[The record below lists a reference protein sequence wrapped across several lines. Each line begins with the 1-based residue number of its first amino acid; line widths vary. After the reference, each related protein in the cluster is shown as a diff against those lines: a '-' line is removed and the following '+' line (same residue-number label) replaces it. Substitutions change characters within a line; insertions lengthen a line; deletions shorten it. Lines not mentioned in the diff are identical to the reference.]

1 MSATKTKP
9 QANEIYLERLYDA
22 PVEAVW
28 DAWVDPAQAA
38 QWWGPRGFTLTTH
51 SKELRVGGQWRY
63 TMHGPDGTDY
73 PNIATY
79 HEIEEHR
86 TLVYDHGATDD
97 TPPLFR
103 VTVFFTPVGKKTL
116 MEMTMSLATA
126 EAATQTRHFIKQAG
140 GESTWDRF
148 AEYLG
153 EKIERKQRFVINR
166 SFDTSIDFM
175 YDLWTK
181 PEHFSRWLPPTGFT
195 MSFMRADLHEGGS
208 SFYMMTNGSS
218 ITMYGRAFYLEMKQP
233 HRLVYTQQF
242 CDEHENI
249 SRHPMAPTWPETMQ
263 TTVEFVAEG
272 DNQTRVTVTWEPVG
286 DFTDAELQ
294 AFINERRG
302 MTMGW
307 TGSFDKLEALTS
319 EAQP

>member
-1 MSATKTKP
+1 MSAIKTKP
-9 QANEIYLERLYDA
+9 QANEIYLERIYDA
-22 PVEAVW
+22 PVEIVW

-38 QWWGPRGFTLTTH
+38 HWWGPRGFTLTTH

-79 HEIEEHR
+79 HEIDEHKS
-86 TLVYDHGATDD
+86 LVYDHGATDD

-103 VTVFFTPVGKKTL
+103 VTVYFTAIGKKTL

-126 EAATQTRHFIKQAG
+126 EAATQTRQFIKQAG

-153 EKIERKQRFVINR
+153 AQIEHKERFVINR
-166 SFDTSIDFM
+166 SFAAPIDVM
-175 YDLWTK
+175 YDMWTK
-181 PEHFSRWLPPTGFT
+181 AEHFSKWLPPTGFT

-208 SFYMMTNGSS
+208 SSYKMTNGSN
-218 ITMYGRAFYLEMKQP
+218 ITMYGRAFYLEMSKP
-233 HRLVYTQQF
+233 NRLVYTQQF

-263 TTVEFVAEG
+263 TTVEFTAEG
-272 DNQTRVTVTWEPVG
+272 DSQTRVTVTWEPVG